1 VTKITAGKPDWQK
14 LAAIGR
20 LPKEQRGQIP
30 MLVGM
35 DKLEEKV
42 EKLEKENE
50 KLEKENE
57 KLKEK
62 IKELRAGGD
71 SGEGDKDDKK
81 NE

>member
-1 VTKITAGKPDWQK
+1 
-14 LAAIGR
+14 
-20 LPKEQRGQIP
+20 

-42 EKLEKENE
+42 E

>member
-1 VTKITAGKPDWQK
+1 
-14 LAAIGR
+14 
-20 LPKEQRGQIP
+20 

>member
-1 VTKITAGKPDWQK
+1 MTKITAGKPDWQK

-50 KLEKENE
+50 KL
-57 KLKEK
+57 KEK